1 MTDKPID
8 TKMPIQSAPRDRRQ
22 LKQKEAR
29 ERMAR
34 ALELRMAGCTYQVIA
49 DQLGYAT
56 RDSAQKAIKAAL
68 KDITREAAQ
77 QVKELELGRLDK
89 ALLYI
94 WPQVQK
100 GSLGAVDR
108 FIRIQHQRAQ
118 LLGLYAPQKIAPTT
132 PDGMEEW
139 TGKSDSELVTEFE
152 KLLEAQRARAGDPTG
167 GGTPAAGAGS
177 DSAPA
182 DPGGVAK

>member
-1 MTDKPID
+1 MTDKPLD
-8 TKMPIQSAPRDRRQ
+8 TKMPIQFAPRDRRQ

-34 ALELRMAGCTYQVIA
+34 ALDLRMAGCTYQVIA

-56 RDSAQKAIKAAL
+56 RDSAMKAVKAAL
-68 KDITREAAQ
+68 KDITREPALA
-77 QVKELELGRLDK
+77 VKELELSRLDK

-100 GSLGAVDR
+100 GSLGAIDR
-108 FIRIQHQRAQ
+108 FVKIQHQRAQ

-132 PDGMEEW
+132 PDGIEEW

-152 KLLEAQRARAGDPTG
+152 KLLEAQRARAGNPVS
-167 GGTPAAGAGS
+167 GGTEASGS
-177 DSAPA
+177 DSGSA
-182 DPGGVAK
+182 